1 LEYKTKEKL
10 SEILKLI
17 SDDLNA
23 LNRDV
28 KKVQQNDKVE
38 TDYFKNQLT
47 MLMNDKT
54 KIHQNYVNLD
64 NRIIQCETDVGIR
77 NNS

>member
-1 LEYKTKEKL
+1 MEYKTKEKL

-77 NNS
+77 NNR

>member
-77 NNS
+77 NNR